1 MFENLHEVYP
11 EAKNLWVLTNK
22 VSEEPVEFIVPIEVL
37 QQRFQPEE
45 LIKIMN
51 GMHPYWDVFEKI

>member
-22 VSEEPVEFIVPIEVL
+22 VSEEPVEFVVPIEVCNNDFNL
-37 QQRFQPEE
+37 
-45 LIKIMN
+45 KN
-51 GMHPYWDVFEKI
+51 

>member
-22 VSEEPVEFIVPIEVL
+22 VSEEPVEFVVPIEVL

-51 GMHPYWDVFEKI
+51 GRHPYWDAFQKI

>member
-22 VSEEPVEFIVPIEVL
+22 VSEEPVEFVVPIEVL
-37 QQRFQPEE
+37 QQRISPEE

-51 GMHPYWDVFEKI
+51 GRHPYWDAFQKI

>member
-1 MFENLHEVYP
+1 MFENLHDVYP

-22 VSEEPVEFIVPIEVL
+22 VSDEPVEFVVPIEVL
-37 QQRFQPEE
+37 QRRFQPEE

-51 GMHPYWDVFEKI
+51 GMHPYWDAFQKN